1 MSDLK
6 VVKPTDGE
14 MYLRWCKGNEHA
26 ARFIGSLGL
35 ISQIADD
42 FVDEDNPKV
51 TGRLLDRSKAMGV
64 LLASIF
70 ADLLPNPFFQ
80 QNEGILLPLMVN
92 SVAYW
97 EASNDWTI
105 SHKRETRMFGFVHR
119 EALERVVA
127 MVAMIVGGWDHQRAV
142 VREMHQF
149 YHGIGAVETFDEW
162 DATTAEVKRA

>member
-105 SHKRETRMFGFVHR
+105 SHKRDPGPRRVPLDRVGLVLLVLFVGAMQIMIDKGK
-119 EALERVVA
+119 ELDWFASAEIITLAIVKYRVNP
-127 MVAMIVGGWDHQRAV
+127 GGS
-142 VREMHQF
+142 
-149 YHGIGAVETFDEW
+149 
-162 DATTAEVKRA
+162 K